1 MKIVIAN
8 KPIDEH
14 SRTTFYFLEIP
25 ETKKDILTQISTEQY
40 VIYEQ
45 FGDNQIVG
53 EFMDNLIYES
63 IKSGT
68 SKYNKNEF
76 LTDSIPTYIV
86 PHHCKS
92 VFAYIGND
100 ITPYPN
106 IYSISMY
113 DFIKLKN
120 VYKSVRL
127 ATDIEMKNY
136 MDNSV
141 IISKNQ
147 NFNVLANMGLTEAMF
162 LPENIPLAH
171 INEYKNQH
179 EENESLLFHILGQ
192 IETLKVINEL
202 IDYAK
207 VSKQEVD
214 AHNENDSDSDD
225 DNYEDMINTFKDD
238 CIEIYQKLLEYSNQ
252 IIIHKQFIKNE
263 LLITLDEIKKLLSN
277 SDQYD
282 EIEQKIHK
290 IGIYNL
296 VYDDKNQ

>member
-76 LTDSIPTYIV
+76 STELIPTYII

-92 VFAYIGND
+92 VFVYIGND

-147 NFNVLANMGLTEAMF
+147 IFDVLANIGLTETMF
-162 LPENIPLAH
+162 LPENIPLTH
-171 INEYKNQH
+171 INKYKEQH
-179 EENESLLFHILGQ
+179 EDNESLLFHILGQ

-214 AHNENDSDSDD
+214 AHNENDSDD

-263 LLITLDEIKKLLSN
+263 LLVTLDEIKKLLSN